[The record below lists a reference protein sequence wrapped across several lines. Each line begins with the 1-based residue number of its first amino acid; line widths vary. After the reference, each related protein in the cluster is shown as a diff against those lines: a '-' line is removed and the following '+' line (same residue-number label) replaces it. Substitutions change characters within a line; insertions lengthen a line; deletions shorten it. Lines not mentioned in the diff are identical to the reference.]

1 MGGAW
6 LPMHTLVLVL
16 LLLAIL
22 SFLFSSVR
30 NRASH
35 AAFLLAVPAALTLL
49 FSGLA
54 WAAHAFSIPLALLV
68 LAYAFAPA
76 LAAYFQGPGGKP
88 TWLDFV
94 IILMLWLPLE
104 FSAGQHLIPKPA
116 QGFLHSVAY
125 GMAILLALT
134 IFLGFRA
141 LPGMKFNLP
150 AARDLGYGVLAFLAA
165 APILAAGGRLLDFI
179 PPFHA
184 PAHPSPGAIA
194 LTFGAIFAG
203 TALPEEILFR
213 SLIQNW
219 LMQRFGFTN
228 RTLLAAAFIFGC
240 AHLDNGPQALPNW
253 RYMILA
259 TIAGIAY
266 GKAFQKSSSVFSSV
280 TCHALVDATKHLFF

>member
-1 MGGAW
+1 
-6 LPMHTLVLVL
+6 MHTLVLVI

-22 SFLFSSVR
+22 GFLFPSVR
-30 NRASH
+30 RHVSH
-35 AAFLLAVPAALTLL
+35 PAILFAMPAALTLL

-54 WAAHAFSIPLALLV
+54 LAAGAFSLPLALLV
-68 LAYAFAPA
+68 LAYTFVPA
-76 LAAYFQGPGGKP
+76 LAAFFQGPGGRP
-88 TWLDFV
+88 AFLDFA

-125 GMAILLALT
+125 GIAILMALT

-141 LPGMKFNLP
+141 LPGMKFELP
-150 AARDLGYGVLAFLAA
+150 SARDLAYG
-165 APILAAGGRLLDFI
+165 AAGFAAVAPLLIAAGRLLDFI

-184 PAHPSPGAIA
+184 PAHPSAGTIA
-194 LTFGAIFAG
+194 RTFGIIFVG

-219 LMQRFGFTN
+219 LMQRFGFTT
-228 RTLLAAAFIFGC
+228 RMLFVAAFIFGC
-240 AHLDNGPQALPNW
+240 AHLDNGPQPLPNW

-266 GKAFQKSSSVFSSV
+266 GWAFRKSGSVFSSV
-280 TCHALVDATKHLFF
+280 TCHALVDATKHIFF

>member
-1 MGGAW
+1 MN
-6 LPMHTLVLVL
+6 TLVLAIL
-16 LLLAIL
+16 LLGIL
-22 SFLFSSVR
+22 GFLSPIAR
-30 NRASH
+30 NRARSGLESRP
-35 AAFLLAVPAALTLL
+35 AWLFAVPAALTLL

-54 WAAHAFSIPLALLV
+54 LAEDAFSLLLALLV
-68 LAYAFAPA
+68 LVYTFAPV
-76 LAAYFQGPGGKP
+76 LAAFFQGPGARP
-88 TWLDFV
+88 TWLDFA

-125 GMAILLALT
+125 GIAILLALT

-141 LPGMKFNLP
+141 LPDMKFNLP
-150 AARDLGYGVLAFLAA
+150 SARDLAYGAAAFLAA
-165 APILAAGGRLLDFI
+165 APLLIAAGRLLGFI

-184 PAHPSPGAIA
+184 PAHPSAGGIG
-194 LTFGAIFAG
+194 LTFGAIFVG

-219 LMQRFGFTN
+219 LMQRYGFTT
-228 RTLLAAAFIFGC
+228 RMLLVSGFIFGC
-240 AHLDNGPQALPNW
+240 AHLDNGPQPLPNW

-259 TIAGIAY
+259 TIAGVAY

-280 TCHALVDATKHLFF
+280 TCHALVDATKHIFF

>member
-1 MGGAW
+1 
-6 LPMHTLVLVL
+6 MHALVLAL

-22 SFLFSSVR
+22 GYLSPIVR
-30 NRASH
+30 NRVHAGLRSH
-35 AAFLLAVPAALTLL
+35 PALLFAVPATLTLL
-49 FSGLA
+49 FSLLA
-54 WAAHAFSIPLALLV
+54 VAAGAFSVPLALLV
-68 LAYAFAPA
+68 LVYTCAPVAAAFV
-76 LAAYFQGPGGKP
+76 QGSARRPG
-88 TWLDFV
+88 WLDFV

-125 GMAILLALT
+125 GISILLGLT

-150 AARDLGYGVLAFLAA
+150 SARDLAYGGAAFLAC
-165 APILAAGGRLLDFI
+165 APILIVAGRLLGFI
-179 PPFHA
+179 PPFHG
-184 PAHPSPGAIA
+184 PAHPSAGGIGR
-194 LTFGAIFAG
+194 TFGLIFVG

-219 LMQRFGFTN
+219 LMQRYGFTSGM
-228 RTLLAAAFIFGC
+228 LFVSAFIFGC
-240 AHLDNGPQALPNW
+240 AHLDNGPQPLPNW

-259 TIAGIAY
+259 TIAGLAY

-280 TCHALVDATKHLFF
+280 TCHALVDATKHIFF